1 MELISLR
8 HIVNFW
14 SHVNKKNISLLNI
27 AKQSKI
33 KRIVSLT
40 LMERGGGV
48 IISVLLL
55 YIELRLNSDLDFI
68 LLLFIM
74 TQLIGKSMCMYIYW
88 FFECFII
95 QVG

>member
-40 LMERGGGV
+40 LMGGGGV

-88 FFECFII
+88 FFECFTI